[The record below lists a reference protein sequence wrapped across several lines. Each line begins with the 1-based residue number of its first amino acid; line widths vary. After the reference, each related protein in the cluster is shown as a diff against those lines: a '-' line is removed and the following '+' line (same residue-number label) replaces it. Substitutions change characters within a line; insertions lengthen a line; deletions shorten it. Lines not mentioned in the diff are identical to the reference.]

1 MPRDERLDRPTRR
14 ARGDAQT
21 FLPPRRGPAVAD
33 TVAQLAREAHALL
46 RLNRSVAEFV
56 PEDPHTLAACR
67 VAALRY
73 LEALPAGVGPDG
85 ALRRLR
91 ATVWAWAPLTLCA
104 RGRRLLD
111 ARLRFWV
118 GTAYGLRW
126 RRVAVSRRRR

>member
-1 MPRDERLDRPTRR
+1 MPRDERLDRPLRR
-14 ARGDAQT
+14 ARGDAQVS
-21 FLPPRRGPAVAD
+21 LPSRAGPPLGD
-33 TVAQLAREAHALL
+33 GVAQLAREAHALL

-56 PEDPHTLAACR
+56 PDDPRSLAACR
-67 VAALRY
+67 VTALRY

-91 ATVWAWAPLTLCA
+91 ATVWAWAPLTLSA
-104 RGRRLLD
+104 RGRRRLD

-126 RRVAVSRRRR
+126 RRAPGLRRRR